1 MEITTKGNK
10 NVTLTK
16 EIYVDGKMVKT
27 ISATINENGESISFN
42 TDYVYDMELYK
53 SNREAIRKI
62 EADFEDEAFTEQDKT
77 IENSSASSD
86 KQGGK

>member
-53 SNREAIRKI
+53 SNR
-62 EADFEDEAFTEQDKT
+62 F
-77 IENSSASSD
+77 
-86 KQGGK
+86 

>member
-16 EIYVDGKMVKT
+16 EIYVDGKVVKT

-42 TDYVYDMELYK
+42 TDHVYDMELYK

-62 EADFEDEAFTEQDKT
+62 EADFEDEAFTEQDKI

>member
-62 EADFEDEAFTEQDKT
+62 EADFEDEAFTEQDHLAINKE
-77 IENSSASSD
+77 EN
-86 KQGGK
+86 KNEN

>member
-27 ISATINENGESISFN
+27 ISATINENGE
-42 TDYVYDMELYK
+42 
-53 SNREAIRKI
+53 
-62 EADFEDEAFTEQDKT
+62 ADFEDEAFTEQDKI